1 MTRVGEL
8 DVFTGAAV
16 RRYAMMRDRPVG
28 AAAAAGGGP
37 SGRALGGVASW
48 YAIALRLGGAVIFA
62 VVGPLSATPGTSG
75 AWLSWVLMALSA
87 WSAVFAWLVWRRGL
101 IWPLALADAG
111 VIAALVATQPLVVP
125 EAMTANGTT
134 WMLSLAS
141 TSVVILQLAL
151 RPLLSLPAAGVITAV
166 YVVSVRH
173 PADAWFLVLQA
184 MVTAALMTLL
194 RNGGRSADTVIAA
207 ALRGEQDRRAEAAR
221 RADEREQHRQL
232 HDTILSTLTMIA
244 SGTFTG
250 RSAMLCEQANR
261 DLDVLQR
268 MRAMPGE
275 VPAGPA
281 DLCAS
286 IGKVAAQAAPLQV
299 RLMSSQV
306 SVPPAVTE
314 HIAGSVAEALRNVAR
329 HAGAAEAEVTIG
341 GGDGWAVVE
350 VTDRGAGFDP
360 GSVPASR
367 RGVRE
372 SIAGRMSDIGGAAVV
387 TSRAGAGT
395 TVTLRWPG

>member
-8 DVFTGAAV
+8 DVFTGAAA

-48 YAIALRLGGAVIFA
+48 YAIALRLGGAVIYA
-62 VVGPLSATPGTSG
+62 VVGPLSATAAMSG

-151 RPLLSLPAAGVITAV
+151 RPLLSLPAAGVVTAV
-166 YVVSVRH
+166 YFVSVRH

-194 RNGGRSADTVIAA
+194 RNGGRSADAVIAA

-372 SIAGRMSDIGGAAVV
+372 SIAGRMSDIGGAAAV